1 MKSET
6 ISAESLA
13 EVQRMVA
20 EWKTAHPRARIV
32 HEDAPL
38 AHSTD
43 IVGGGW
49 TVRITY
55 EGPE

>member
-1 MKSET
+1 MKTET
-6 ISAESLA
+6 ISAESFA

-20 EWKTAHPRARIV
+20 DWKTAHPRVRIV
-32 HEDAPL
+32 HEDAPR

-55 EGPE
+55 EVPE